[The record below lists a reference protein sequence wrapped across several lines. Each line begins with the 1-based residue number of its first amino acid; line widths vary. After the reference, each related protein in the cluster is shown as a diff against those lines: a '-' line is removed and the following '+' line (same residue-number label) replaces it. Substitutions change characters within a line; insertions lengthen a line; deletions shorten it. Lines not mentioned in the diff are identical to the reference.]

1 MEGIDE
7 IISKAMEEI
16 NAFIPIDK
24 DTKKEYDMLVDVKS
38 VKHIIEKYI
47 RIASTKCL

>member
-1 MEGIDE
+1 MERIDE
-7 IISKAMEEI
+7 IISNAMKELES
-16 NAFIPIDK
+16 FIPIDK
-24 DTKKEYDMLVDVKS
+24 DTHKPYDMLIDVES